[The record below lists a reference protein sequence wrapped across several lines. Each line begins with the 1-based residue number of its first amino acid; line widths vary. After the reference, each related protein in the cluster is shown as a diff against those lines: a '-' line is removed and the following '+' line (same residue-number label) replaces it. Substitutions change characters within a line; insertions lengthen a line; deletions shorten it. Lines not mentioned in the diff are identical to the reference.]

1 MSHEYRDQ
9 LDIKNNE
16 KINELLNDMPEFVE
30 YFYDHMVAKG
40 RSTNTIL
47 GYMYEINVFLRFV
60 QVIAKKDSVKHLEVS
75 DLEKFHLNRH
85 FFVIDVQLFY
95 DKR

>member
-16 KINELLNDMPEFVE
+16 KINELLNEMPEFVE

-47 GYMYEINVFLRFV
+47 
-60 QVIAKKDSVKHLEVS
+60 
-75 DLEKFHLNRH
+75 
-85 FFVIDVQLFY
+85 
-95 DKR
+95 